1 MKIASTPMVA
11 MRVGFTAALVLL
23 SAIAPRGAAAGPHHF
38 EEWVAGRIT
47 SVDAGKHALVL
58 RADQRD
64 TPETFR
70 WDRDSRFWRPDGP
83 KDGQS
88 VETGALKV
96 GDIVKIQFRK
106 PNKREPAFIVK
117 IVETALRN

>member
-1 MKIASTPMVA
+1 
-11 MRVGFTAALVLL
+11 MRAGFTAALVLL
-23 SAIAPRGAAAGPHHF
+23 AALAPRGAAAGPHHF

-58 RADQRD
+58 RPDQRD

-70 WDRDSRFWRPDGP
+70 WDRDSRFWRTDGP
-83 KDGQS
+83 KDGQP

-96 GDIVKIQFRK
+96 GGAVKIQFRK
-106 PNKREPAFIVK
+106 PNKNEPALIVK
-117 IVETALRN
+117 IVETAGHE